1 MLGRLL
7 SPVSRGT
14 HVASSGQCGWEEM
27 TVTAEPGAGWG
38 AGWGA
43 AKGCAKV
50 ELVWTPECLRT
61 SQQVGPG

>member
-1 MLGRLL
+1 
-7 SPVSRGT
+7 
-14 HVASSGQCGWEEM
+14 VASSGQCGWEEM